1 MHCFTAQSISEWDE
15 KVLISKK
22 DAITCDQ
29 SRQSFTAIHDFC
41 LLRFEHFHFFASQK
55 MLKEF
60 FHQLDFISFDSM
72 ETASIVSAIF
82 LDCKAKLRQND
93 SANLYFKFAFILH
106 NLFLNCIYFNF
117 ICLRKLKRENL
128 STWSSLWRNFLLNG
142 GSISRLSGW
151 NDGWSSVM
159 RDMVHSKQTKT

>member
-41 LLRFEHFHFFASQK
+41 LLRFEHFHFFCFTKNVEWIFPSTQI
-55 MLKEF
+55 
-60 FHQLDFISFDSM
+60 HSFDSM
-72 ETASIVSAIF
+72 ETTIIVLAIF

-117 ICLRKLKRENL
+117 ICLHKLTRENL
-128 STWSSLWRNFLLNG
+128 STWSSLCRKFLLNG

-151 NDGWSSVM
+151 DDGWSSVM
-159 RDMVHSKQTKT
+159 RGS